1 MKGERFPAEAQTQMA
16 RERRGKRQ
24 PKYTGVLPKAEQS
37 LGLHTRMALSEMGTE
52 EGQLKC
58 EVQGLLSQLQPS
70 LYPTSVSTWAL
81 RGPT

>member
-16 RERRGKRQ
+16 RERGKRQ
-24 PKYTGVLPKAEQS
+24 PKYIGVLPKAEQRA
-37 LGLHTRMALSEMGTE
+37 GLHTRMALPEMGTG

>member
-16 RERRGKRQ
+16 GERGKRQ
-24 PKYTGVLPKAEQS
+24 QKYIGVLPKAEQ
-37 LGLHTRMALSEMGTE
+37 RALPEMGTG